1 MSEPIIRMP
10 LRVRYHECDGQKIVF
25 NAWYLAYADIAL
37 TEAARTLFGN
47 YSALEERGSDVVVAE
62 STVRFLGSAS
72 FDDELLIDVWT
83 THFGNTSMV
92 LRFDVNKVVS
102 RDSTELITQVTSRY
116 VWIDPATHKPKAPP
130 TDIREAFVAHLAEN

>member
-1 MSEPIIRMP
+1 MTSPIARVP

-37 TEAARTLFGN
+37 TEAARTLFGS
-47 YSALEERGSDVVVAE
+47 YSALEARGSDVVVAE

-83 THFGNTSMV
+83 THFGNTSMA
-92 LRFDVNKVVS
+92 LRFDVLRS
-102 RDSTELITQVTSRY
+102 DELITQVTSRY

-130 TDIREAFVAHLAEN
+130 ADIREAFVAHLAEADA

>member
-1 MSEPIIRMP
+1 MDMTTPIARVP
-10 LRVRYHECDGQKIVF
+10 LSVRYHECDGQKIVF

-37 TEAARTLFGN
+37 TEAARVLFGS
-47 YSALEERGSDVVVAE
+47 YSALEARGSDVVVAE

-92 LRFDVNKVVS
+92 LRFDVTREN
-102 RDSTELITQVTSRY
+102 EIIPQVTSRY
-116 VWIDPATHKPKAPP
+116 VW
-130 TDIREAFVAHLAEN
+130 V